1 MKIENKNIK
10 SKLKKMKIT
19 SLITTA
25 SIMLMNLRCY
35 ATTIG
40 TQEVET
46 ATQNVKNAVI
56 KLAMPV
62 RFCFNVC

>member
-1 MKIENKNIK
+1 MKRENKNIK
-10 SKLKKMKIT
+10 NKLKKIKLT
-19 SLITTA
+19 SLITGI
-25 SIMLMNLRCY
+25 SIMLMNIRCY

-40 TQEVET
+40 LQEVET